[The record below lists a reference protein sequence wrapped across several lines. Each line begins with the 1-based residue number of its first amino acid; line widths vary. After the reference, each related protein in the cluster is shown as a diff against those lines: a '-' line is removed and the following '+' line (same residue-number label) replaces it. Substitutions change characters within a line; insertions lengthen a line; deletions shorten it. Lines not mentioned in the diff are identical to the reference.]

1 MTVSQILHMISLIEL
16 EQTLD
21 VAAYASL
28 SSVKAEDKL
37 YDKKR
42 VCLHLKLMMNSLSQS
57 SSSAAAYN
65 IIAECLQKDTHSYL
79 YSS

>member
-28 SSVKAEDKL
+28 SSVEAENRS

-42 VCLHLKLMMNSLSQS
+42 VDLHLKLLMSFLNQS
-57 SSSAAAYN
+57 SSSAAAYD
-65 IIAECLQKDTHSYL
+65 IIAECLQKDTHSHL
-79 YSS
+79 YSN